1 MQMSDIVPRSD
12 LTKQGVKGVG
22 AVAGGIVLIAL
33 AGGGLFGIIV
43 GAVLGLGGLALMGSR
58 SDRTAGI
65 VTAVVGAA
73 TLLTGIFGGQFLGL
87 GWLMRA
93 AGFVFLGGGI
103 YLLVKFFRGL
113 RSRS

>member
-1 MQMSDIVPRSD
+1 MYMSDIVPRSV

-22 AVAGGIVLIAL
+22 AVAGGVVLLAL
-33 AGGGLFGIIV
+33 AGGGLFGIVV
-43 GAVLGLGGLALMGSR
+43 GAVLALGGLALSGSR

-73 TLLTGIFGGQFLGL
+73 TLLTGIFGGPLA
-87 GWLMRA
+87 WLMRA

>member
-1 MQMSDIVPRSD
+1 MSDIVPRSV
-12 LTKQGVKGVG
+12 LAKQGVQGVG
-22 AVAGGIVLIAL
+22 AVAGGVVLFVL
-33 AGGGLFGIIV
+33 AGGGWFGIIA
-43 GAVLGLGGLALMGSR
+43 GAILTLGGLALSGSK

-73 TLLTGIFGGQFLGL
+73 TLLTGIFGGPFM
-87 GWLMRA
+87 WLMKA

-103 YLLVKFFRGL
+103 YLLVKFFQGL

>member
-1 MQMSDIVPRSD
+1 MSDIVPRSV

-22 AVAGGIVLIAL
+22 AVAGGVVLLVL
-33 AGGGLFGIIV
+33 AGGGWFSIVV
-43 GAVLGLGGLALMGSR
+43 GAVLGLGGLALSGSK

-65 VTAVVGAA
+65 VTAVVGGA
-73 TLLTGIFGGQFLGL
+73 TLLTGIFGGPFA
-87 GWLMRA
+87 WLMRA

>member
-1 MQMSDIVPRSD
+1 MSDIVPRNV
-12 LTKQGVKGVG
+12 LTKQGVQGVG
-22 AVAGGIVLIAL
+22 AVAGGVVLIAL
-33 AGGGLFGIIV
+33 AGGGLFGIVV
-43 GAVLGLGGLALMGSR
+43 GAVLALGGLALSSSK

-73 TLLTGIFGGQFLGL
+73 TLLTGIFGGPLA
-87 GWLMRA
+87 WLMRA

>member
-1 MQMSDIVPRSD
+1 MYMSDIVPRSV

-22 AVAGGIVLIAL
+22 AVAGGVVLLAL
-33 AGGGLFGIIV
+33 AGGGLFGIVV
-43 GAVLGLGGLALMGSR
+43 GAVLALGGLALSGSR

-73 TLLTGIFGGQFLGL
+73 TLLTGIFGGPLA
-87 GWLMRA
+87 WLMRA
-93 AGFVFLGGGI
+93 AGIVFLGGGI

>member
-1 MQMSDIVPRSD
+1 MSDIVPRNV

-22 AVAGGIVLIAL
+22 AVVGGVVLIAL
-33 AGGGLFGIIV
+33 AGGGLFGIVV
-43 GAVLGLGGLALMGSR
+43 GAVLALGGLALSGSR

-73 TLLTGIFGGQFLGL
+73 TLLTGIFGGHFLGL

>member
-1 MQMSDIVPRSD
+1 MSDIVPRSD

-43 GAVLGLGGLALMGSR
+43 GAVLGVGGLALMGSR

>member
-1 MQMSDIVPRSD
+1 MSDIVPRSV

-22 AVAGGIVLIAL
+22 AVAGGVVLLAL
-33 AGGGLFGIIV
+33 AGGGLFGIVV
-43 GAVLGLGGLALMGSR
+43 GAVLALGGLALSGSR

-73 TLLTGIFGGQFLGL
+73 TLLTGIFGGPLA
-87 GWLMRA
+87 WLMRA

>member
-1 MQMSDIVPRSD
+1 MSDIVPRSV

-22 AVAGGIVLIAL
+22 AVAGGVVLLVL
-33 AGGGLFGIIV
+33 AGGGLFGIV
-43 GAVLGLGGLALMGSR
+43 AGAILALGGLALSGSR

-73 TLLTGIFGGQFLGL
+73 TLLTGIFGGPFA
-87 GWLMRA
+87 WLMRA
-93 AGFVFLGGGI
+93 AGFVFLGGGV

>member
-1 MQMSDIVPRSD
+1 MSDIVPRNV
-12 LTKQGVKGVG
+12 LTKQGVQGVG
-22 AVAGGIVLIAL
+22 AVAGGVVLIAL
-33 AGGGLFGIIV
+33 AGGGLFGIVV
-43 GAVLGLGGLALMGSR
+43 GAVLALGGLALSSSK

>member
-1 MQMSDIVPRSD
+1 MSDIVPRSV
-12 LTKQGVKGVG
+12 LAKQGVQGVG
-22 AVAGGIVLIAL
+22 AVAGGVVLFVL
-33 AGGGLFGIIV
+33 AGGGWFGIIA
-43 GAVLGLGGLALMGSR
+43 GAILTLGGLALSGSK

-73 TLLTGIFGGQFLGL
+73 TLLTGIFGGPFM
-87 GWLMRA
+87 WLMKA

>member
-1 MQMSDIVPRSD
+1 MSDIVPRSV

-22 AVAGGIVLIAL
+22 AVAGGIVLLAL
-33 AGGGLFGIIV
+33 AGGGLFSIVV
-43 GAVLGLGGLALMGSR
+43 GAILGLGGLALSGSK

-73 TLLTGIFGGQFLGL
+73 TLLTGIFGGPFA
-87 GWLMRA
+87 WLMRA
-93 AGFVFLGGGI
+93 AGFVFLGGGV
-103 YLLVKFFRGL
+103 YLLVKFFQGL

>member
-1 MQMSDIVPRSD
+1 MSDIVPRSV

-22 AVAGGIVLIAL
+22 AVAGGVILLVL
-33 AGGGLFGIIV
+33 AGGGWFSIVV
-43 GAVLGLGGLALMGSR
+43 GAVLALGGLALSGSR

-73 TLLTGIFGGQFLGL
+73 TLLTGIFGGPLA
-87 GWLMRA
+87 WLMRA
-93 AGFVFLGGGI
+93 AGFVFLGGGV